1 MRYAARI
8 RQSVQAL
15 PPLQAER
22 RLRNR
27 LDERSIRLLDELLAD
42 GDSGVLTAL
51 RGRLG
56 EYDGML
62 LDRLLE
68 NPTARPPVTKETRTE
83 E

>member
-1 MRYAARI
+1 MKYGARI
-8 RQSVQAL
+8 RASVQAL

-27 LDERSIRLLDELLAD
+27 MTPQEISLLDELITGGEQAVLAE
-42 GDSGVLTAL
+42 L

-56 EYDGML
+56 DYDRML

-68 NPTARPPVTKETRTE
+68 SPTARPPGKEGNR
-83 E
+83 

>member
-8 RQSVQAL
+8 RQDVQAL

-27 LDERSIRLLDELLAD
+27 LDIRCLRLLDKLLAD
-42 GDSGVLTAL
+42 GDPEVLDTL

-56 EYDGML
+56 EYDVML

-68 NPTARPPVTKETRTE
+68 SPTAHPRRTE
-83 E
+83 EG

>member
-1 MRYAARI
+1 MRYAAQI

-27 LDERSIRLLDELLAD
+27 LTDRTLGLLDELLAT
-42 GDSGVLTAL
+42 GSAWTEGAL
-51 RGRLG
+51 REQLD
-56 EYDGML
+56 EYSEML

-68 NPTARPPVTKETRTE
+68 SPTARPAKGEIE

>member
-1 MRYAARI
+1 MKYGARI

-27 LDERSIRLLDELLAD
+27 LTDRETALLDALLAT
-42 GDSGVLTAL
+42 GDPADVKAL
-51 RGRLG
+51 RERLS
-56 EYDGML
+56 EYDVML

-68 NPTARPPVTKETRTE
+68 SPTARPTRNE
-83 E
+83 EDQ

>member
-8 RQSVQAL
+8 RESVQAL

-27 LDERSIRLLDELLAD
+27 LDVRCLGLLDELLA
-42 GDSGVLTAL
+42 GGGPEVLSTL

-56 EYDGML
+56 DYDVML
-62 LDRLLE
+62 LDRLME
-68 NPTARPPVTKETRTE
+68 SPTARPLSTE
-83 E
+83 G